1 LCPHRSEREAGGG
14 RPQCCEQRAR
24 CVARV
29 RSEHDGAGADAGVR
43 AACGG
48 ATRRASRRAPQFC
61 PASAAALTPPLP
73 TTHLRQVQQ
82 AGANM
87 VADLDLSDRQAKFL
101 EERNKMQQKYEA
113 QSEVQGNYLTAAETE
128 EKKGKSIGV
137 VGGLIIIAFVAP
149 MVQFFYYTGGE

>member
-1 LCPHRSEREAGGG
+1 MLTPAYEPPA
-14 RPQCCEQRAR
+14 
-24 CVARV
+24 VV
-29 RSEHDGAGADAGVR
+29 RR
-43 AACGG
+43 AAPRAARLNFLLCQ
-48 ATRRASRRAPQFC
+48 RR
-61 PASAAALTPPLP
+61 ALTPPLP
-73 TTHLRQVQQ
+73 TTHRAQVQQ

>member
-1 LCPHRSEREAGGG
+1 ML
-14 RPQCCEQRAR
+14 RPLLAALLGFQGIRQPALPRLEP
-24 CVARV
+24 
-29 RSEHDGAGADAGVR
+29 R
-43 AACGG
+43 AAI
-48 ATRRASRRAPQFC
+48 SSH
-61 PASAAALTPPLP
+61 ASAAALTPPLP
-73 TTHLRQVQQ
+73 PQVQQ

-87 VADLDLSDRQAKFL
+87 VADTDLSDRQAKFL
-101 EERNKMQQKYEA
+101 QERNKMQQKYEA

>member
-1 LCPHRSEREAGGG
+1 MRPTGPSAKPAAVG
-14 RPQCCEQRAR
+14 RNAANSALAASLAFALSTTAPVLTPAYEPPA
-24 CVARV
+24 VV
-29 RSEHDGAGADAGVR
+29 RR
-43 AACGG
+43 AAPR
-48 ATRRASRRAPQFC
+48 AARRNVLTCQRRSSDA
-61 PASAAALTPPLP
+61 ASA
-73 TTHLRQVQQ
+73 THRAQVQQ

-87 VADLDLSDRQAKFL
+87 VADTDLSDRQAKFL
-101 EERNKMQQKYEA
+101 QERNKMQQKYEA